1 MDSELEHVAESREA
15 GVQSVRRALDIL
27 EFLGRSDDELGVSE
41 IGAATGLAAGTVHRL
56 LATLTSRGY
65 AHRNTR
71 TRRYGLG
78 VKALG
83 LAATTRERLGSL
95 ALPFLSELMQVSQ
108 ETANLAILEQ
118 NSTLYVEHVS
128 PPRMLRMFTEPGNRV
143 PLHSCGTG
151 KVLLAYQPPHVADFI
166 IERTGLLRYTPS
178 TITDAS
184 RLREEL
190 RRIRREGY
198 AVDYGEQEEGVRC
211 LAAPVFGPDGEIFA
225 ALSLSGPAS
234 RLEEKR
240 MGALIPHLKRI
251 AAALSKTFDSS

>member
-1 MDSELEHVAESREA
+1 LDTELEHVTEPQET
-15 GVQSVRRALDIL
+15 GIQSVRRALDIL
-27 EFLGRSDDELGVSE
+27 ELLGRSEDAVGVNE

-65 AHRNTR
+65 VHRNPR
-71 TRRYGLG
+71 TRRYCLG
-78 VKALG
+78 VKAFG
-83 LAATTRERLGSL
+83 LATATRERLASL
-95 ALPFLSELMQVSQ
+95 ARPFLTDLMRVGQ

-118 NSTLYVEHVS
+118 NSTLYIEQV
-128 PPRMLRMFTEPGNRV
+128 PAPRMLRSFTEPGKRV
-143 PLHSCGTG
+143 PLHSSGTG
-151 KVLLAYQPPHVADFI
+151 KVLLAYQPPRATDFI
-166 IERTGLLRYTPS
+166 IERIDLLRCTPS

-190 RRIRREGY
+190 QCIRRQGY

-225 ALSLSGPAS
+225 ALSLSGPAI

-240 MGALIPHLKRI
+240 MGTLIPHLKRI
-251 AAALSKTFDSS
+251 ASALSENFDSS